1 MRRTLTRRDGQRGQI
16 VVFVAVSLLALLGI
30 GALSI
35 DAAYMYDKRNKL
47 TDQVADDVRGH
58 FGPVVFD
65 TVIPRNVRVS
75 EAPSH
80 GLPVI
85 IYDHACA
92 GSQAYVSLAA
102 ELIRRLRERVG

>member
-1 MRRTLTRRDGQRGQI
+1 MR
-16 VVFVAVSLLALLGI
+16 S
-30 GALSI
+30 ALSI
-35 DAAYMYDKRNKL
+35 LAVPVLALGLTACGDDDTKGSDSDKDGGKDPSSYAD
-47 TDQVADDVRGH
+47 TPIDQVADDVRGH
-58 FGPVVFD
+58 FGAVVFD

-92 GSQAYVSLAA
+92 GSQAYVSLAG